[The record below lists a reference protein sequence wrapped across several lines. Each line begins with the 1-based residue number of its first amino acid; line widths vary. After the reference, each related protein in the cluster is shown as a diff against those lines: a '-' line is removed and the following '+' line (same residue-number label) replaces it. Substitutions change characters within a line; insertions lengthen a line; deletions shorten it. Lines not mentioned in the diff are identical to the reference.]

1 MHHIRNNKSGIALVL
16 ALFLL
21 VIIAT
26 FAAFLT
32 SKTRAA
38 LIQANNFKNA
48 AKAGCLAKAGL
59 HRALYELKFNPQSGH
74 AACAGTG
81 INAFDA
87 KTEAWYFN
95 YGNNIAVDL
104 IAAANAS
111 FGGLY
116 STDPRMT
123 EEVSPRHFIK
133 LKIVDSASLINLNM
147 TDTHGLNALLLN
159 LREGIITAAQVTAII
174 SSRPATGYKRL
185 SDIKPSVGNVTY
197 ATIKPYLTVR
207 SFSDAKLIKTAGG
220 VNRFESISSNPADG
234 EMRAPIN
241 INTADY
247 EVLRAVFR
255 GLAPSISNS
264 EADAFADRIRTRT
277 MTNPFT
283 SWTEFDTYIASVQ
296 NSVFSDPSGDAAII
310 KRAVNPNRAKDADYT
325 TDLCFASEGY
335 FEILSLGTVTNPF
348 GATIA
353 ARTLKMSTKLYDVL
367 RFSTR
372 DDFIGRPNGIAAT
385 VTDDNGND
393 EPNILD
399 NSYNNPN
406 DLLSNFG
413 NPLKP
418 GFQNVTW
425 FDSTPIDPDDDLGFK
440 YRNNYATLPGSIK
453 LGFWDNFDESPEE
466 SNLIWTTN
474 SSTDYAINHMVDVG
488 LTPYW
493 DSATATSLSLDQ
505 NDNELWHHYGST
517 EPLNDEFIYNGVH
530 IPSPYAETN
539 TDDDFVAFRLGA
551 FYNRFEPASLSINTY
566 RRWGYNMY
574 LRVFN
579 SEGPRTVATHAGI
592 APGIVGSDFPGRN
605 YQDVGY
611 IVWRYDESRDENRR
625 CSLFGLSTLGNFYG
639 YENDFTPY
647 DMDGNGE
654 VLSLIQAIRN
664 VTDLYPPAAFLPPL
678 PAPQIIDASSE
689 PYAFLNDPQPPF
701 FAHMLAPNYTNRLN
715 SIYMMKSNPWNIPWY
730 WQGVERAPAFPVV
743 TQTSPLRDKT
753 YRIISRNDDA
763 LLQVAY
769 SGLADYNYITMFNEA
784 TLLPHQN
791 GSVALYGKASH
802 PAWDDLR
809 IIGSSGTYTTAAF
822 TPGTITATN
831 SNILWGTAAWTETL
845 ESGAP
850 SSPRLSAQLLF
861 ATGDPP
867 PEDYPYASTV
877 SFSQNDGGDGHVI
890 SDASGA
896 IRYPNNYVRFAVS
909 MGLSDICPGNTRAPD
924 IPVLEDV
931 TLTYLPETVI
941 FYVQEN

>member
-1 MHHIRNNKSGIALVL
+1 MHHIKNNKSGIALVL

-48 AKAGCLAKAGL
+48 AKADCLAKAGL

-87 KTEAWYFN
+87 KNEAWYFN

-104 IAAANAS
+104 INAANSS

-123 EEVSPRHFIK
+123 EEVSLRHFIK

-147 TDTHGLNALLLN
+147 PDTHGLNALLLN

-185 SDIKPSVGNVTY
+185 SDIKPSVGNTTY

-207 SFSDAKLIKTAGG
+207 SFSDAKLIKAAGG
-220 VNRFESISSNPADG
+220 ANRFESISSNPADG
-234 EMRAPIN
+234 EIRSPIN

-277 MTNPFT
+277 VTDPFT
-283 SWTEFDTYIASVQ
+283 SWNEFDTYIASIQ
-296 NSVFSDPSGDAAII
+296 NSVFSDPNGDAAII

-335 FEILSLGTVTNPF
+335 FEIHSLGTVTNPF
-348 GATIA
+348 AATIA
-353 ARTLKMSTKLYDVL
+353 ARTLKMSMKLYDVL

-385 VTDDNGND
+385 VTDDNSNG

-399 NSYNNPN
+399 NSYNNPV
-406 DLLSNFG
+406 DIQTYFG
-413 NPLKP
+413 NGLKP
-418 GFQNVTW
+418 GFRNVTW
-425 FDSTPIDPDDDLGFK
+425 YDSTPIDPNDDLGFR
-440 YRNNYATLPGSIK
+440 YRNNYTTLPGSIK
-453 LGFWDNFDESPEE
+453 LGFWDNFDENPEE
-466 SNLIWTTN
+466 SSLIWLTN
-474 SSTDYAINHMVDVG
+474 DATDPAINHMVDVG
-488 LTPYW
+488 LTPHW
-493 DSATATSLSLDQ
+493 DAATATTLSLDA
-505 NDNELWHHYGST
+505 NDNELWHHFDDN
-517 EPLNDEFIYNGVH
+517 PMDDVFNYNGLL
-530 IPSPYAETN
+530 IPSPYSDTFGQ
-539 TDDDFVAFRLGA
+539 DDDFVAFRLGQL
-551 FYNRFEPASLSINTY
+551 YNRWEPASASINSY

-579 SEGPRTVATHAGI
+579 SECPRTVATHVGVT
-592 APGIVGSDFPGRN
+592 PGILGSDFPGRD
-605 YQDVGY
+605 YDDVGY
-611 IVWRYDESRDENRR
+611 IVWRFDDSRDVARR
-625 CSLFGLSTLGNFYG
+625 CCLFSLSTLGNFYS
-639 YENDFTPY
+639 YETDFNPY

-654 VLSLIQAIRN
+654 IINSYQAIRN
-664 VTDLYPPAAFLPPL
+664 VSALYPPAAFLPAP
-678 PAPQIIDASSE
+678 PAPQIIDASAE
-689 PYAFLNDPQPPF
+689 RFAFMNDPQPPF
-701 FAHMLAPNYTNRLN
+701 PSHKLALNYSNRLN
-715 SIYMMKSNPWNIPWY
+715 GIYMTKSNPWNIPSY
-730 WQGVERAPAFPVV
+730 WEGVERMPAFPVV
-743 TQTSPLRDKT
+743 AQTTPLRDKT

-769 SGLADYNYITMFNEA
+769 NGLADYAYVTMFSEA
-784 TLLPHQN
+784 TLLPHQY
-791 GSVALYGKASH
+791 GSIALYGKASH

-809 IIGSSGTYTTAAF
+809 IIGSAGEYATAAF
-822 TPGTITATN
+822 SPGTISATN
-831 SNILWGTAAWTETL
+831 NNILWGTVAWTETL

-850 SSPRLSAQLLF
+850 SGPQLTAQLLF
-861 ATGDPP
+861 ATGNLPA
-867 PEDYPYASTV
+867 EDYSYTTTV
-877 SFSQNDGGDGHVI
+877 TFSQNDGGDGHPI
-890 SDASGA
+890 ANASGA
-896 IRYPNNYVRFAVS
+896 IRYPNDFVRFHAS
-909 MGLSDICPGNTRAPD
+909 MGLNDICPGNTRAPD
-924 IPVLEDV
+924 IPVLEDI

-941 FYVQEN
+941 YYVQEN